1 MMSLPRS
8 LFKKVRRLEKST
20 PPPVVAVVTN
30 MRCDPESN
38 GGYATPPLL
47 GWLSSPHWTRRWL
60 SKQKVQSASRFRGT
74 SLRPQ
79 IAPLVKC
86 WPLFLAVQH
95 SHALHY
101 KMERKIGFKAISCVT
116 HLWRKPPSSFQ
127 LPVLTIIHG
136 NMFSY
141 QLWQRSLMRPW
152 EISMGFS
159 PSSLVWSVWMKASG
173 KSGQPKAL

>member
-1 MMSLPRS
+1 M
-8 LFKKVRRLEKST
+8 
-20 PPPVVAVVTN
+20 VAVVTN

-47 GWLSSPHWTRRWL
+47 GWLSSPHWTRWWL
-60 SKQKVQSASRFRGT
+60 SNQKVQTASRFRGTSLPFRGT

-101 KMERKIGFKAISCVT
+101 KMETKIGFKAISCVT

-127 LPVLTIIHG
+127 LTELTIIHG